1 MENQQV
7 GWSTE
12 AKLLHRISKELER
25 LQKAVIAAK
34 PAALDPAERQAIID
48 EVITAVADDSA
59 ATNPTTAPLTA
70 AMLSSGYPTA
80 NIGFR
85 VICMSIS
92 TGALI
97 YIKTASGWAKQ
108 SVTNVT

>member
-34 PAALDPAERQAIID
+34 PALTAAEKQAIID
-48 EVITAVADDSA
+48 DVITAVADDSA
-59 ATNPTTAPLTA
+59 ATNPTVAELTA
-70 AMLSSGYPTA
+70 AMLNSGYPTA